1 MENELVRS
9 FELSPSKNTNNDGD
23 RPRFRR
29 FLSNMNRYFQNVTK
43 TRILQGFQHW
53 KVQEVEEFHKSMNRN
68 YMDDDELERLTHT
81 IRMAGIVSLDMSS
94 PLPIM
99 DDCDTLY
106 RAISRMVPNLQQ
118 LDLSHTTNSSSI
130 LESFA
135 DRCPRLEK
143 ITWNKKIRWNNIG
156 HHTINAD
163 GKDLQPM
170 DNLKELYLDNW
181 SFGFDHENL
190 IYRDE
195 DTDDD
200 GDADGDDDNGVT
212 EIEAMSDSNNYP
224 NVFLFHKLNSNTMER
239 LSIRNARYMNFDES
253 LSYEIPQQVL
263 MKFVRKAPAT
273 LVWFR
278 SDLSPANIQILQSER
293 PGIQLL
299 N

>member
-1 MENELVRS
+1 
-9 FELSPSKNTNNDGD
+9 
-23 RPRFRR
+23 
-29 FLSNMNRYFQNVTK
+29 
-43 TRILQGFQHW
+43 
-53 KVQEVEEFHKSMNRN
+53 
-68 YMDDDELERLTHT
+68 
-81 IRMAGIVSLDMSS
+81 
-94 PLPIM
+94 
-99 DDCDTLY
+99 
-106 RAISRMVPNLQQ
+106 MVPNLQQ

-200 GDADGDDDNGVT
+200 GDVDGDDDNGVT
-212 EIEAMSDSNNYP
+212 EVEAMADCNNHP
-224 NVFLFHKLNSNTMER
+224 SLFLFHRVCNKPLER
-239 LSIRNARYMNFDES
+239 ISIRTARYVNFDENF
-253 LSYEIPQQVL
+253 SYEIPQQVL
-263 MKFVRKAPAT
+263 MKFVRNAPST

-278 SDLSPANIQILQSER
+278 SDLAAANIRILQSER
-293 PGIQLL
+293 PEIQFL